1 MCLFLLE
8 DAGVAN
14 SQDDEGKVVNK
25 GKKDK
30 IRDYSWLY
38 YDITDQKEIDYL
50 ADFLYLTRDSK
61 LNKQRLGLHQERQKK
76 KIEETDELGKRE
88 LPININSSNRKI
100 MDVANS
106 LQERLMKFG
115 RLDVGKNLVAK
126 KASSNINAYIQDDFI
141 EDPEEVMIT
150 EDMETF
156 ETQYE
161 DFFVVVGDMR
171 KFETSKNYLD
181 RIDLINTRNRANK
194 NRELQRIKKNNRK
207 RQENNEIKMLQNT
220 NI

>member
-1 MCLFLLE
+1 MCLLLLE

-25 GKKDK
+25 VKKDK

-161 DFFVVVGDMR
+161 DFFVVIGDMR

>member
-1 MCLFLLE
+1 M
-8 DAGVAN
+8 
-14 SQDDEGKVVNK
+14 
-25 GKKDK
+25 
-30 IRDYSWLY
+30 
-38 YDITDQKEIDYL
+38 DYL
-50 ADFLYLTRDSK
+50 ADFLYLTKDYK
-61 LNKQRLGLHQERQKK
+61 LNKQKLGLHQEKLKK
-76 KIEETDELGKRE
+76 KIEEADEPGKRE

-126 KASSNINAYIQDDFI
+126 KASSNVNAYIQDDFI
-141 EDPEEVMIT
+141 EDPEEVMVT
-150 EDMETF
+150 EDMEMF

-171 KFETSKNYLD
+171 RFEASKNYQD
-181 RIDLINTRNRANK
+181 RIDLISSRNRANK
-194 NRELQRIKKNNRK
+194 NREQQRIKKNNRK